1 MAEVCPCVR
10 AHLLFLTEPDPI
22 ADFEAAVTEIRVED
36 VVASR
41 HCLFEQIL
49 LRRRSDAAE
58 AGLCDFEE
66 PAKESA
72 CP

>member
-1 MAEVCPCVR
+1 MDVHEHVAEG
-10 AHLLFLTEPDPI
+10 
-22 ADFEAAVTEIRVED
+22 EAAVAEVRVED

-41 HCLFEQIL
+41 HCLFEQVL